1 MYLLILSYKKG
12 LDAVEKYLDLHK
24 VYLDKYYQL
33 GNFIASGRRNPR
45 VGGVI
50 ICKANSIDEVQ
61 AIIREDPFH
70 KFEIADCEIIEFEPS
85 KYVEGF
91 DKFM

>member
-50 ICKANSIDEVQ
+50 ISKANSIDEVQ

-70 KFEIADCEIIEFEPS
+70 KFEIADYEIIEFEPS

>member
-70 KFEIADCEIIEFEPS
+70 KFEIADYEIIEFEPS

>member
-12 LDAVEKYLDLHK
+12 LDVVEKHLEAHN
-24 VYLDKYYQL
+24 VYLNKYYQQ

-45 VGGVI
+45 IGGVI
-50 ICKANSIDEVQ
+50 ICRANNIEEVQ
-61 AIIREDPFH
+61 ILICEDPFY
-70 KFEIADCEIIEFEPS
+70 KFEIADYKIIEFEPT

-91 DKFM
+91 EQFI